1 MDGVYPAPRP
11 RTTVLGRPEHPAE
24 PGSPE
29 RAREV
34 DVQDAFRLHYPALYR
49 FSLRFT
55 GDSDAAEDLAQE
67 AFVRLLDRDLPDG
80 EIRPWL
86 FVVAGN
92 LARDR
97 ARKQKRRRRLLE
109 EHPPSPNVPEL
120 PERAAERAE
129 RIEIVRGVL
138 ATLSDRDRTILLM
151 REEGLRYS
159 EIAEAIGVK
168 QTSVGAL
175 IARALRRFS
184 AAWAAQDGTDGSL
197 D

>member
-1 MDGVYPAPRP
+1 
-11 RTTVLGRPEHPAE
+11 L
-24 PGSPE
+24 
-29 RAREV
+29 

-49 FSLRFT
+49 FVLRFT
-55 GDSDAAEDLAQE
+55 GDPDAAEDLAQE
-67 AFVRLLDRDLPDG
+67 AFVRLLDQDLPDG

-109 EHPPSPNVPEL
+109 ENPPSPSVPDL

-129 RIEIVRGVL
+129 RIETVRGVL
-138 ATLSDRDRTILLM
+138 GTLSDRDRTILLM

-175 IARALRRFS
+175 VARALRRFS
-184 AAWAAQDGTDGSL
+184 AAWAALDGTDGSS

>member
-1 MDGVYPAPRP
+1 MNGVYPAPQP
-11 RTTVLGRPEHPAE
+11 RTTVPGRPGRPAE
-24 PGSPE
+24 PGSLE
-29 RAREV
+29 RTRAV
-34 DVQDAFRLHYPALYR
+34 DVPDAFRLPYPALSR

-55 GDSDAAEDLAQE
+55 GDPDAAEDLAQE

-97 ARKQKRRRRLLE
+97 ARKLKRRRRLLE
-109 EHPPSPNVPEL
+109 EHPPSPSVPEL

-175 IARALRRFS
+175 VARALRRFS
-184 AAWAAQDGTDGSL
+184 AAWAARDGTDESS

>member
-1 MDGVYPAPRP
+1 MRGVHPARRP
-11 RTTVLGRPEHPAE
+11 RTTVLGRSGRPAA
-24 PGSPE
+24 PGSSE
-29 RAREV
+29 RARVV
-34 DVQDAFRLHYPALYR
+34 DVQDAFRLHYAALYR

-55 GDSDAAEDLAQE
+55 GDPDAAEDLAQE

-97 ARKQKRRRRLLE
+97 ARKLKRRRRLLE
-109 EHPPSPNVPEL
+109 EHPPSPNVPEP

-129 RIEIVRGVL
+129 RIEIVRDVL
-138 ATLSDRDRTILLM
+138 ATLSDRDRSILLM

-175 IARALRRFS
+175 VARALRRFS
-184 AAWAAQDGTDGSL
+184 AAWAAQDGTDESP